1 MSTVVEFGIV
11 QGFILDDP
19 IAGVLDNTEYTLGG
33 VVFQDITNK
42 MVRASIGRGKSRD
55 LDRYSSGTLSVS
67 LNNEDRIFDPLYTA
81 SPFYPQV
88 VPRKEIRVKTD
99 NITQFVGIIDD
110 WNFAYEPGGQ
120 SRAEIQATDDFTLLA
135 RQILTDGTATPQS
148 SGARVTAV
156 LDMPSVAWPADR
168 RDIDAGSSLLGA
180 DVFGGNAL
188 EYLQL
193 VETSEQGALFISKAG
208 VLTFRS
214 RLDATPTSSSLIT
227 FADDGTGI
235 PYTGV
240 SVNYGTEL
248 LVNTVNV
255 TSGAGTAI
263 AQNDRSRTT
272 YGIAEETID
281 TLVSTA
287 EQLNNLADFTVQKY
301 GDPEYRFD
309 GISMNLDTMSSSDRA
324 TVLGIELGDVILLK
338 FTPNG
343 IGSPIQ
349 QYGQVINIQQ
359 DIETTRHDIRIGV
372 ASLDFTFLVLDDTVF
387 GTMNN
392 NSLAF

>member
-1 MSTVVEFGIV
+1 MSSVVEFGIV
-11 QGFILDDP
+11 QGFILDDA

-33 VVFQDITNK
+33 VVFQDITNR

-55 LDRYSSGTLSVS
+55 LDRYNSGTLTVE
-67 LNNEDRIFDPLYTA
+67 LNNEDRVFDPLYTG

-99 NITQFVGIIDD
+99 NITQFVGVIDD

-120 SRAEIQATDDFTLLA
+120 SRAEIQATDDFTFLA
-135 RQILTDGTATPQS
+135 RQLLTPGTATPQT

-156 LDMPSVAWPADR
+156 LDMPSVGWPSDR
-168 RDIDAGSSLLGA
+168 RDIDAGSSTLGD
-180 DVFGGNAL
+180 DVFDGNAL

-193 VETSEQGALFISKAG
+193 VETSEQGALFMSKSG
-208 VLTFRS
+208 NLTFRS
-214 RLDATPTSSSLIT
+214 RLDATPTSGSLLT

-255 TSGAGTAI
+255 TSNAGTAT
-263 AQNDRSRTT
+263 AENTRSRTT
-272 YGIAEETID
+272 YGIAEENID
-281 TLVSTA
+281 TLVSTQA
-287 EQLNNLADFTVQKY
+287 QLDNLADFTVQKY

-309 GISMNLDTMSSSDRA
+309 GITMNLDTMNAGDRA
-324 TVLGIELGDVILLK
+324 DVLGIELGDVILLK

-359 DIETTRHDIRIGV
+359 DIETTRHDLRIGV
-372 ASLDFTFLVLDDTVF
+372 ASLDFTFLVLDDNVF

>member
-55 LDRYSSGTLSVS
+55 LDRYSSGTLTVS

-148 SGARVTAV
+148 SGARVTTV
-156 LDMPSVAWPADR
+156 LDMPSVSWPADR

-180 DVFGGNAL
+180 DLFEGNAL

-193 VETSEQGALFISKAG
+193 VETSEQGALFISKSG
-208 VLTFRS
+208 DLTFRS

-255 TSGAGTAI
+255 TSGAGTAV
-263 AQNDRSRTT
+263 AQNDRSRAT

-281 TLVSTA
+281 TLISTT

-309 GISMNLDTMSSSDRA
+309 GISMNLDTMSSGDRA
-324 TVLGIELGDVILLK
+324 TVLDIELGDVILLK

-359 DIETTRHDIRIGV
+359 DIEATRHDLRIGV

>member
-11 QGFILDDP
+11 EGFILDDL

-55 LDRYSSGTLSVS
+55 LDRYNSGNLTVE
-67 LNNEDRIFDPLYTA
+67 LNNEDRTFDPLYSA
-81 SPFYPQV
+81 SPFYPQI

-120 SRAEIQATDDFTLLA
+120 SRAEIQATDDFTFLA
-135 RQILTDGTATPQS
+135 RQLVTAGTAIPQT

-168 RDIDAGSSLLGA
+168 RDIDAGSSVLA
-180 DVFGGNAL
+180 DDVFDGNAL

-193 VETSEQGALFISKAG
+193 VETSEQGALFIAKNG
-208 VLTFRS
+208 DLTFRS
-214 RLDATPTSSSLIT
+214 RLDATPTSSALIT

-255 TSGAGTAI
+255 TSNAGTAL
-263 AQNDRSRTT
+263 AENSRSRTA
-272 YGIAEETID
+272 YGIAEESID
-281 TLVSTA
+281 TLVSTT
-287 EQLNNLADFTVQKY
+287 EQLTNLADFIVQKY

-309 GISMNLDTMSSSDRA
+309 GISMNLDTMTAGDRA
-324 TVLGIELGDVILLK
+324 DVLDIELGDVILLK

-359 DIETTRHDIRIGV
+359 DIETTRHDLRIGV
-372 ASLDFTFLVLDDTVF
+372 ASLDFTFLVLDDNVF

>member
-11 QGFILDDP
+11 EGFILDDL

-33 VVFQDITNK
+33 VVFQDITDK

-55 LDRYSSGTLSVS
+55 LDRYNSGNLTVE
-67 LNNEDRIFDPLYTA
+67 LNNEDRAFDPLYTG

-99 NITQFVGIIDD
+99 NITQFVGVIDD

-120 SRAEIQATDDFTLLA
+120 SRAEIQATDDFTFLA
-135 RQILTDGTATPQS
+135 RQLVTAGTAIPQT

-156 LDMPSVAWPADR
+156 LDMPSVGWPAGR
-168 RDIDAGSSLLGA
+168 RDIDAGSSVLA
-180 DVFGGNAL
+180 DDVFDGNAL

-193 VETSEQGALFISKAG
+193 VETSEQGALFIAKNG
-208 VLTFRS
+208 NLTFRS

-255 TSGAGTAI
+255 TSNAGTAI
-263 AQNDRSRTT
+263 AENTRSRTA
-272 YGIAEETID
+272 YGIAEESLD
-281 TLVSTA
+281 TLVSTT
-287 EQLNNLADFTVQKY
+287 EQLTNLADFIVQKY

-309 GISMNLDTMSSSDRA
+309 GISMNLDTMSAGDRA
-324 TVLGIELGDVILLK
+324 DVLGIELGDVILLK

-359 DIETTRHDIRIGV
+359 DIETTRHDLRIGV

>member
-11 QGFILDDP
+11 QGFILDDL

-55 LDRYSSGTLSVS
+55 LDRYNSGTLTVE
-67 LNNEDRIFDPLYTA
+67 LNNEDRVFDPLYTA

-120 SRAEIQATDDFTLLA
+120 SRAEIQATDDFTFLA
-135 RQILTDGTATPQS
+135 RQLLTPGTATPQS

-156 LDMPSVAWPADR
+156 LDMPSVGWPPDR
-168 RDIDAGSSLLGA
+168 RDIDAGSSLLGD
-180 DVFGGNAL
+180 DVFDGNAL

-193 VETSEQGALFISKAG
+193 VETSEQGALFISKTG
-208 VLTFRS
+208 DLTFRS
-214 RLDATPTSSSLIT
+214 RLDATPTSASLLT

-255 TSGAGTAI
+255 TSNAGTAN
-263 AQNDRSRTT
+263 AENARSRTT
-272 YGIAEETID
+272 YGIAEENIE
-281 TLVSTA
+281 TLVSTQA
-287 EQLNNLADFTVQKY
+287 QLDNLADFTVQKY

-309 GISMNLDTMSSSDRA
+309 GITMNLDTMSAGDRA
-324 TVLGIELGDVILLK
+324 DVLGIELGDVILLK

-343 IGSPIQ
+343 IGLPIE

-359 DIETTRHDIRIGV
+359 DIETTRHDLRIGV
-372 ASLDFTFLVLDDTVF
+372 ASLDFTFLVLDDNVF

>member
-1 MSTVVEFGIV
+1 
-11 QGFILDDP
+11 
-19 IAGVLDNTEYTLGG
+19 
-33 VVFQDITNK
+33 
-42 MVRASIGRGKSRD
+42 
-55 LDRYSSGTLSVS
+55 
-67 LNNEDRIFDPLYTA
+67 
-81 SPFYPQV
+81 V

-99 NITQFVGIIDD
+99 NITQFVGVIDD

-120 SRAEIQATDDFTLLA
+120 SRAEIQATDDFTFLA
-135 RQILTDGTATPQS
+135 RQLVTAGTAIPQT

-156 LDMPSVAWPADR
+156 LDMPSVGWPAGR
-168 RDIDAGSSLLGA
+168 RDIDAGSSVLA
-180 DVFGGNAL
+180 DDVFDGNAL

-193 VETSEQGALFISKAG
+193 VETSEQGALFIAKNG
-208 VLTFRS
+208 NLTFRS

-255 TSGAGTAI
+255 TSNAGTAI
-263 AQNDRSRTT
+263 AENTRSRTA
-272 YGIAEETID
+272 YGIAEESLD
-281 TLVSTA
+281 TLVSTT
-287 EQLNNLADFTVQKY
+287 EQLTNLADFIVQKY

-309 GISMNLDTMSSSDRA
+309 GISMNLDTMSAGDRA
-324 TVLGIELGDVILLK
+324 DVLGIELGDVILLK

-359 DIETTRHDIRIGV
+359 DIETTRHDLRIGV